1 MRTVLFVCAENS
13 FRSIV
18 AEAYFNKYATG
29 EWRAVSAGSSP
40 AQAVHPTAV
49 ELMREEG
56 IELGNRKPRP
66 LTRELLEE
74 ADMVVVVCGEACP
87 LIHVPAE
94 RWELP
99 NPANLEL
106 EEARKVVKEIKR
118 RVLELVGRLGTLEGR
133 RRLNPVL

>member
-29 EWRAVSAGSSP
+29 EWRAVGAGSSP

-66 LTRELLEE
+66 LTRELLE

-87 LIHVPAE
+87 LMHVPAE

-99 NPANLEL
+99 DLANMEL
-106 EEARKVVKEIKR
+106 GEARKVVKEIKR
-118 RVLELVGRLGTLEGR
+118 RVLELVGRLATSSGAGT
-133 RRLNPVL
+133 PS